1 MKTTAL
7 YTEVYNKIL
16 EGIQSGEFPENA
28 PLPAERFLCDKYHVS
43 RSTLRTAL
51 MLLNKEGIVYTLA
64 GAGTFIKPTY
74 FVQPL
79 KSFYSFADTL
89 KEKGIEIQNDIVS
102 YNLIA
107 ADQELTRTVKCRE
120 GSIFHKIVRLR
131 SARGCPLMTE
141 ASYLPQSRFSHIEL
155 KEFVSDSMYEF
166 LKRTYD
172 FSPEKAVENFRPV
185 IPLPYEKEMLQIY
198 GNVPCMLLERFTY
211 EKDGSG
217 GLELAEYTRSV
228 IRGDKFMFQVE
239 LE

>member
-16 EGIQSGEFPENA
+16 EGIQSGEFSENV

-89 KEKGIEIQNDIVS
+89 KQKGIEIQKMLLNKEGIVYTLAGAGTFIKPTYFVQPLKSFYSFADTLKQKGIEIQNDIVS

-120 GSIFHKIVRLR
+120 GSVFHKIVRLR
-131 SARGCPLMTE
+131 SARGCPLMIET
-141 ASYLPQSRFSHIEL
+141 SYLGG
-155 KEFVSDSMYEF
+155 
-166 LKRTYD
+166 KRI
-172 FSPEKAVENFRPV
+172 S
-185 IPLPYEKEMLQIY
+185 
-198 GNVPCMLLERFTY
+198 
-211 EKDGSG
+211 
-217 GLELAEYTRSV
+217 
-228 IRGDKFMFQVE
+228 
-239 LE
+239 